1 MPDFAERAVA
11 FEGQY
16 AHQEALRFRV
26 INRRNALF
34 GMWAAERMGLAGEA
48 ARTYA
53 RAACDTWIATADDSE
68 IVMLTQAD
76 FFSAAVDT
84 SRHRI
89 ERKLREFEQD
99 ALVQV
104 MAA

>member
-1 MPDFAERAVA
+1 MPDIAERAAA
-11 FEGQY
+11 FEGQF
-16 AHQEALRFRV
+16 AHDEALRFR
-26 INRRNALF
+26 ILNRRNALF
-34 GMWAAERMGLAGEA
+34 GMWAAERMGLAGDA

-89 ERKLREFEQD
+89 ERKLREFEQ
-99 ALVQV
+99 AAFMQV